1 MVKPEILK
9 KLKES
14 DWSDILPRLV
24 LYAEFK
30 VRRLYW
36 RTKEKNTLPDGSTA
50 EDLAQQAIELVFSGD
65 RRWAPDKNPDILL
78 YLKGVVDSLVSHA
91 VKSYEHRYRDQYDE
105 DSEHGVSLDD
115 LSDKETVTPYDELLE
130 KDILK
135 FLYDNSKDDNNLQ
148 LIILCLEE
156 GISKPKVIAETL
168 KIPVSEVNNCKKK
181 IRRLIDKYNK
191 K

>member
-1 MVKPEILK
+1 LVKPEILK

-50 EDLAQQAIELVFSGD
+50 EDLAHQAIELVFSGD

-78 YLKGVVDSLVSHA
+78 YLKSVVDSLVSHS
-91 VKSYEHRYRDQYDE
+91 VHSYEHRYKDQVDD
-105 DSEHGVSLDD
+105 DSEHGLSLDE
-115 LSDKETVTPYDELLE
+115 LPGNETITPYDEVLE
-130 KDILK
+130 KDIFK
-135 FLYDNSKDDNNLQ
+135 FLY
-148 LIILCLEE
+148 
-156 GISKPKVIAETL
+156 
-168 KIPVSEVNNCKKK
+168 KK
-181 IRRLIDKYNK
+181 IRMMTIIYN
-191 K
+191 